1 MRANL
6 LAVLLLISLASC
18 LGPGAPQP
26 APAVKSPPQGASKPE
41 PLPPLDH
48 APLLRAKAAT
58 YLTPEEPVLGIQ
70 IGDDLRAYP
79 LRILDWHAVANDSV
93 GGVPVAVAWC
103 RPCGSAAFYRRD
115 TPKGTL
121 TLAASGVFRDGDQLL
136 RDKETG
142 TLWKQ
147 LTGTP
152 VEGPLAGSG
161 VELQPL
167 PVVLTPWGNWLRI
180 HPETRVLSL
189 ETGVR
194 SEYPAGGR
202 PGESD
207 GTSALFGLVV
217 NGTAKAYP
225 LDVLVKTGVVNDE
238 IAGRPVLVVWEAGAD
253 AKNRTL
259 RAYDRG
265 DHTFARSE
273 RAFLGALFLTDQNAR
288 VWRVNEDALATPDGK
303 KLPRLPGYLS
313 SRDAWTAA
321 HPGTLVYEIPSTPS
335 P

>member
-6 LAVLLLISLASC
+6 LLPVLLLSIPLASC
-18 LGPGAPQP
+18 
-26 APAVKSPPQGASKPE
+26 SSGASSHSPAAVPE
-41 PLPPLDH
+41 APPAEVKTESLTPLDH
-48 APLLRAKAAT
+48 APLLRAMAAT

-79 LRILDWHAVANDSV
+79 LRILDWHAVANDTV
-93 GGVPVAVAWC
+93 GGVPVALAWC
-103 RPCGSAAFYRRD
+103 RSCGSAVLYRRD

-152 VEGPLAGSG
+152 VEGSLAGSG

-167 PVVLTPWGNWLRI
+167 PVVLTTWGNWLRV

-189 ETGVR
+189 ETGAR

-202 PGESD
+202 PGTEPDTPSI
-207 GTSALFGLVV
+207 FGLVV
-217 NGTAKAYP
+217 NGMAKAYP
-225 LDVLVKTGVVNDE
+225 LDLVVKAGVVNDE
-238 IAGRPVLVVWEAGAD
+238 IAGRPVLITWEPGAD

-265 DHTFARSE
+265 DRTFARSE
-273 RAFLGALFLTDQNAR
+273 RAFLGAVFLSDQNGR
-288 VWRVNEDALATPDGK
+288 VWRVGEDALTTPDGK
-303 KLPRLPGYLS
+303 KLARLPGYLS
-313 SRDAWTAA
+313 SRDGWTAA
-321 HPGTLVYEIPSTPS
+321 HPGTLVLSEPK
-335 P
+335 